1 MKKNNIVTI
10 IFSIFAGTGV
20 VLILVAAFI
29 WGNERRFRQKAV
41 EVTGEI
47 VEIFTGYDDYG
58 HRGDYGRRI
67 SHDVYVTYT
76 FEGETYERVRLNE
89 YSSSMYE
96 GKSIT
101 LFCDPDNPRKV
112 KTGLGLY
119 LAFWVVG
126 GIGILF
132 SCIGIIPLIIFHRKK
147 ARKKYLLA
155 NGRVLHATV
164 ERIDRDTSLAVN
176 GQNPYVIYCTWK
188 DEYTDVLYRFKS
200 ENLWTDPGYA
210 FDKGSE
216 ITVYVDGKDY
226 SRYYVEAEKV
236 LSQKVVD
243 FT

>member
-1 MKKNNIVTI
+1 MKKNNVATI
-10 IFSIFAGTGV
+10 IFSIFTAVGIV
-20 VLILVAAFI
+20 FILAAAFI
-29 WGNERRFRQKAV
+29 WGNEMQFRRSAV

-47 VEIFTGYDDYG
+47 VDIVTGYEYRNSSRD
-58 HRGDYGRRI
+58 RRI
-67 SHDVYVTYT
+67 SHEVYVTYT

-89 YSSSMYE
+89 YSSSMYK

-101 LFCDPDNPRKV
+101 LLCDPKNPGRV
-112 KTGLGLY
+112 KTEFGAY
-119 LAFWVVG
+119 LALFLVG

-147 ARKKYLLA
+147 VQKKRLLA

-164 ERIDRDTSLAVN
+164 ERIDINRALSVN

-200 ENLWTDPGYA
+200 ENLWTDPGHV
-210 FDKGSE
+210 FNEGSE
-216 ITVYVDGKDY
+216 IAVYVDGKDY
-226 SRYYVEAEKV
+226 SKYYVDAERE
-236 LSQKVVD
+236 LAQRVVD